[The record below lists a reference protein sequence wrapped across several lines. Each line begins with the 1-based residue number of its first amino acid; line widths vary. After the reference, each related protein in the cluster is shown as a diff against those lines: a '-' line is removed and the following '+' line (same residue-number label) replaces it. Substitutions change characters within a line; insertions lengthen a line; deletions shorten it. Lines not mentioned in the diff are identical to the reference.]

1 MSTEER
7 EWTSLSGCVKKEG
20 IANEQKFLVMAFRP
34 CDRIYVKGMSDKE
47 VMEKLTLAI
56 YNVASNQ
63 ANPRNAIRSAISAL
77 EILERDVDA

>member
-1 MSTEER
+1 MSEEK

-20 IANEQKFLVMAFRP
+20 LSNEQKFVLLAFRP

-77 EILERDVDA
+77 EVLERGV